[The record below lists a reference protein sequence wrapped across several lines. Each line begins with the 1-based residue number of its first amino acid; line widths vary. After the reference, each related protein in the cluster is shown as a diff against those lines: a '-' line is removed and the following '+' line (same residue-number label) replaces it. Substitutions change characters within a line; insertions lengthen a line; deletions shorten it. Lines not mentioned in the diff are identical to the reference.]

1 MACAPYANANPMDT
15 PTTSSF
21 ARAHATTNATM
32 LATPFNAQQ
41 HAEMIFTLPN
51 ALNAPPRPRTAGHM

>member
-1 MACAPYANANPMDT
+1 MDT

-21 ARAHATTNATM
+21 ARTHATTNATP
-32 LATPFNAQQ
+32 LVAPFNAQQ